1 MWHLS
6 SFDKWR
12 SEDGLDMLQDW
23 ECNVMY
29 CNFVYQKIRR
39 GGGGRGVYTI
49 FIEFKI

>member
-29 CNFVYQKIRR
+29 CSFVYQKIRR
-39 GGGGRGVYTI
+39 GGGERGLYNIYRV
-49 FIEFKI
+49 

>member
-29 CNFVYQKIRR
+29 CSFVYQKIRR
-39 GGGGRGVYTI
+39 GGGGERGLYNIYRV
-49 FIEFKI
+49 